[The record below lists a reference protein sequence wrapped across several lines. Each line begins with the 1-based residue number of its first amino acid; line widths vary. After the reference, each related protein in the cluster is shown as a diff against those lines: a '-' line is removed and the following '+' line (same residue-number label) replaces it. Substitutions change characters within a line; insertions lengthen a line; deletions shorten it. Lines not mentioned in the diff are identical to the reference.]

1 MPKNEKELRQKSD
14 PNQKEISI
22 DEMNARLDRI
32 LGQNNPNQ
40 QPKPKKTAKK
50 DQPSVKVGTRLQEIQ
65 LQSITMMKQLQYAME
80 QGNEKRVREL
90 TEKADKLTAEYGALL
105 GYAMTPDGK
114 VNKNKLND
122 TLTEDTIAKQT
133 AKAEQNPIFQW
144 MKAGTSAPQAIKNMN
159 NIGNLNEEQ
168 FAKET
173 ASAYANDQVNHQEQ
187 VDARVD
193 EILKGMGFDPA
204 KLRAESAAAQA
215 KPLNL
220 PRDPQPNP
228 NGPAPLQRL

>member
-32 LGQNNPNQ
+32 LGQNGPNP
-40 QPKPKKTAKK
+40 PKPKKTAKK

-65 LQSITMMKQLQYAME
+65 MQSITVMKQLEYALE
-80 QGNEKRVREL
+80 QGNEKRINEL
-90 TEKADKLTAEYGALL
+90 TENADKLTAEYCAVL
-105 GYAMTPDGK
+105 GYAMNPGGK
-114 VNKNKLND
+114 LDEKKLND
-122 TLTEDTIAKQT
+122 TLTQDIITKQT
-133 AKAEQNPIFQW
+133 AKAEQNPMFQW
-144 MKAGTSAPQAIKNMN
+144 MKAGTSAPQAIRNMH
-159 NIGNLNEEQ
+159 NIGNLSEEQ

-173 ASAYANDQVNHQEQ
+173 ASAYADRANHQQ
-187 VDARVD
+187 RVDAQVD

>member
-1 MPKNEKELRQKSD
+1 MPKNEKELRQSSD

-22 DEMNARLDRI
+22 DEMNARLDAI
-32 LGQNNPNQ
+32 LGQNASNP
-40 QPKPKKTAKK
+40 PKAKK
-50 DQPSVKVGTRLQEIQ
+50 NAKKEQPSVKVGTRLQEIQ
-65 LQSITMMKQLQYAME
+65 MQSITVMKQLEYAME

-90 TEKADKLTAEYGALL
+90 TENADKLTAEYCAVL
-105 GYAMTPDGK
+105 GYAMNPGGK
-114 VNKNKLND
+114 LDKKKLDD
-122 TLTEDTIAKQT
+122 TLTADTIAKQT
-133 AKAEQNPIFQW
+133 AKAEQNPMFRW

-159 NIGNLNEEQ
+159 NIGNLSEEQ

-173 ASAYANDQVNHQEQ
+173 ASAYADDQANHQQ
-187 VDARVD
+187 RVDAQVD

-220 PRDPQPNP
+220 PRDPQPDP
-228 NGPAPLQRL
+228 NCPALLQRL

>member
-1 MPKNEKELRQKSD
+1 MPKDENQLRQKSD
-14 PNQKEISI
+14 PNQREMSM

-32 LGQNNPNQ
+32 LGQNNTN

-50 DQPSVKVGTRLQEIQ
+50 DEPPVKVGTRLQEIQ
-65 LQSITMMKQLQYAME
+65 LQSITVMKQLEYALE

-90 TEKADKLTAEYGALL
+90 TENADKLTAEYCAVL
-105 GYAMTPDGK
+105 GYAMNPGGK
-114 VNKNKLND
+114 LDQKKLND
-122 TLTEDTIAKQT
+122 TLTQDIITKQT
-133 AKAEQNPIFQW
+133 AKAEQNPMFRW
-144 MKAGTSAPQAIKNMN
+144 MKAGTSAPQAIRNMN
-159 NIGNLNEEQ
+159 NIGNLSEEK

-173 ASAYANDQVNHQEQ
+173 ASAYADRANHQQ
-187 VDARVD
+187 RVDAQVD